1 MIQYM
6 NMVPEAIRNKDGKLR
21 KVIGFRKSARYTDD
35 EILVTMLTDED
46 FLRVDKFAN
55 RMYGNLFNIG
65 PVIDVNDEDY
75 FSLAPGD
82 SVRFANPNLVR

>member
-6 NMVPEAIRNKDGKLR
+6 NMIPEAIRNKDGELR
-21 KVIGFRKSARYTDD
+21 KVIDFRKTQRYDD
-35 EILVTMLTDED
+35 DQILVTMLTDDD
-46 FLRVDKFAN
+46 FLRIDKFAN

-75 FSLAPGD
+75 FSFAPGENI
-82 SVRFANPNLVR
+82 RFVNPNLVR